1 MLDKVSEL
9 LKRKQLFLILNMS
22 LLLQPGLGMIESLRL
37 ADALRDFLRSQM
49 LQLYWLV
56 FLEQGAL

>member
-9 LKRKQLFLILNMS
+9 LKRKQLFLVLNMS
-22 LLLQPGLGMIESLRL
+22 LLLQPGLGMIASLRL